1 MSNMKANDC
10 KAIRS
15 EIEET
20 FLGQEL
26 DAKALSHVRECSS
39 CLEFYESDKK
49 LRQMMAGLVP
59 IEAPAD
65 FDFRLRARIAREQS
79 RPAYRFPFGNISIAL
94 PSAGLAAMILL
105 GGGLL
110 VFRSINSPVTNTHTA
125 AEQPKVETNAQP
137 APAPPAAAEEKQALA
152 AAPESIKP
160 KENVQIRKSLEVDR
174 RQLVSRERNKVA
186 YQDSSSYGAASVRRD
201 NPMADGPALTFPVQ
215 TLKVSVDDGSGV
227 SRTISIPTV
236 SFGSQRTLAGAG
248 SSFQPPAR
256 GDW

>member
-1 MSNMKANDC
+1 MKVNDC

-20 FLGQEL
+20 FLGQAL
-26 DAKALSHVRECSS
+26 DAKALNHVRECGS

-49 LRQMMAGLVP
+49 LRQMMAGLAPVD
-59 IEAPAD
+59 APAD

-79 RPAYRFPFGNISIAL
+79 RPRRFAFSNVSIAL

-110 VFRSINSPVTNTHTA
+110 VFRSINNPVTNKQPA
-125 AEQPKVETNAQP
+125 VEQTKVEPVQP
-137 APAPPAAAEEKQALA
+137 APGPPAPVNKSVLA
-152 AAPESIKP
+152 GATESTRP
-160 KENVQIRKSLEVDR
+160 KENPPDRKSLVLDR
-174 RQLVSRERNKVA
+174 KQLVSRDRNKVEF
-186 YQDSSSYGAASVRRD
+186 QDSSSYGAASLKRD
-201 NPMADGPALTFPVQ
+201 NLAADGQPPLTFPLQ

-236 SFGSQRTLAGAG
+236 SFGSQRTLVGAG